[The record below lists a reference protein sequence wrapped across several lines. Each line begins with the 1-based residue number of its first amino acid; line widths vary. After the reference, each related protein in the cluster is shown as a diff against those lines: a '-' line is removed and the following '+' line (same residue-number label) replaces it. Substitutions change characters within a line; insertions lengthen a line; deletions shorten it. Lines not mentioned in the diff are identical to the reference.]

1 MKEYTKRD
9 SCMTMEEVIE
19 RNTGMSLKAFL
30 TPQPNPYIHNMDRAV
45 YFFKKKVN
53 DAAEKKEILQ
63 IKIVGDYDA
72 DGMNASAILYDAI
85 ISYLKANS
93 LAEYAEVSVRLPRRY
108 SEGYGLSEKIIDESE
123 SGLIITV
130 DNGIAAID
138 AIKKAKDKGIDVI
151 ILDHHLGGEKLP
163 CADIIVD
170 PHCEGMS
177 TFKHYCGAGLAYRFA
192 EMLITNKDLLD
203 KLLVLAGIAT
213 VADVVPLIGANRY
226 LVRQS
231 LKLINR
237 GIATSG
243 VLALVRKMRLEKITA
258 EDYGYKIGPVCN
270 ASGRLLDDGAM
281 DIFHL
286 LSQELDVFALDYD
299 EQLLKLHS
307 LADTVI
313 ERKEEAQKD
322 TESQKNTSAST
333 KTTPTP
339 TKSVPKSSSTSTPAP
354 TKKPSTPATTAA
366 PTKAPT
372 ATPAPTKAPHE
383 HNWVEQYTTVNIPAK
398 THTVHH
404 DAVYQTIHHDA
415 VTHEEP
421 IYEYHQVCNVC
432 GEDFGYGP
440 DAIEAVGDHSAVTD
454 HSYSSQKVCVGSTTV
469 TDQDAYDEQRLVSEA
484 YDETIVDEQART
496 EQRLTG
502 YKCSGCGATKN

>member
-1 MKEYTKRD
+1 MRKR
-9 SCMTMEEVIE
+9 TQ
-19 RNTGMSLKAFL
+19 MSLL
-30 TPQPNPYIHNMDRAV
+30 VMTGLLSTGLGGCGTPKTQTAPETGNSESQSVSSSSIVKESHSVVDSSEDIITEDNYTEEDIKDAVSGIHDLYILQSADSPNLLHGICYDKDIVNSISASGSGIDLEKVGEYEVKYEVEINAEKLADKDTVVIGSKDEICKKSDGTEVEEKTEIPESC
-45 YFFKKKVN
+45 KKKGTTSVSADSGKEVSN
-53 DAAEKKEILQ
+53 TVTTSDKKQESNTSEKKE
-63 IKIVGDYDA
+63 D
-72 DGMNASAILYDAI
+72 
-85 ISYLKANS
+85 
-93 LAEYAEVSVRLPRRY
+93 
-108 SEGYGLSEKIIDESE
+108 
-123 SGLIITV
+123 T
-130 DNGIAAID
+130 
-138 AIKKAKDKGIDVI
+138 KKASPTPTDK
-151 ILDHHLGGEKLP
+151 P
-163 CADIIVD
+163 
-170 PHCEGMS
+170 
-177 TFKHYCGAGLAYRFA
+177 
-192 EMLITNKDLLD
+192 
-203 KLLVLAGIAT
+203 
-213 VADVVPLIGANRY
+213 
-226 LVRQS
+226 
-231 LKLINR
+231 
-237 GIATSG
+237 
-243 VLALVRKMRLEKITA
+243 
-258 EDYGYKIGPVCN
+258 
-270 ASGRLLDDGAM
+270 
-281 DIFHL
+281 
-286 LSQELDVFALDYD
+286 
-299 EQLLKLHS
+299 
-307 LADTVI
+307 
-313 ERKEEAQKD
+313 KEEAQKD

>member
-138 AIKKAKDKGIDVI
+138 AVKKAKDKGIDVI

-299 EQLLKLHS
+299 EQLLKLHA

-313 ERKEEAQKD
+313 ERNIDRRRITEEALERSD
-322 TESQKNTSAST
+322 ALISQQCLAD
-333 KTTPTP
+333 
-339 TKSVPKSSSTSTPAP
+339 
-354 TKKPSTPATTAA
+354 
-366 PTKAPT
+366 
-372 ATPAPTKAPHE
+372 
-383 HNWVEQYTTVNIPAK
+383 
-398 THTVHH
+398 
-404 DAVYQTIHHDA
+404 DAVYI
-415 VTHEEP
+415 
-421 IYEYHQVCNVC
+421 IYDTQ
-432 GEDFGYGP
+432 
-440 DAIEAVGDHSAVTD
+440 
-454 HSYSSQKVCVGSTTV
+454 
-469 TDQDAYDEQRLVSEA
+469 VSEGVMGIVAGKLAEKYMRPVIVFAHAQDGEKLKGSGRTYGNIHLKNQVLDPCKEYFFA
-484 YDETIVDEQART
+484 YGGHAGAAGMTIPEKNLMLFRNKVRKFALEAP
-496 EQRLTG
+496 RLRIR
-502 YKCSGCGATKN
+502 KHMMNRDWLAKHMMKPL